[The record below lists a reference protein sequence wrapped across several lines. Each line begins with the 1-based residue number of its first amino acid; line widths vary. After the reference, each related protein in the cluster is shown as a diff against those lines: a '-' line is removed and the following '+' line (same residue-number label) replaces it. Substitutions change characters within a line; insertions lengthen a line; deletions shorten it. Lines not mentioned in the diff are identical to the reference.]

1 MKTASEII
9 RGLEMR
15 VARLEKQ
22 AKRAPMPSFD
32 YAKGPSARGAEWNST
47 PARLR
52 TYAKEL
58 IDAKVLN
65 PREAARVWKDE
76 ERLTAL
82 ILKVNPALEGMARKA
97 GAEDKILGDELVL
110 YIVNESVLYR
120 KAKAII
126 ANQAKHMMKGRW
138 NRAGGVKGFL
148 HLVNDGV
155 QSYRKEFGLPAVD
168 KATKEYVAGNLLD
181 HYMEEIEDEAG
192 L

>member
-97 GAEDKILGDELVL
+97 GTVDKILGDELVL
-110 YIVNESVLYR
+110 YIVNESGLYR